1 MSGTFSPL
9 KVIVNPPG
17 VQGGMPGEILE
28 LHVVVMNQGDQNAII
43 DVFLDEAFQ
52 VLTRLSIAPC
62 ERVALGSQQSIEV
75 SFQVPIPID
84 TLPGTYDYN
93 LIVDAPQHYP
103 ADTPIQFPQQVKVL
117 LKEQTIVRE
126 FDPTFSLQPTSNAG
140 HPLVFQSGSPL
151 QIAIAVENR
160 STRVDSFRLTCPDL
174 EPDWLTI
181 RYAAIGLPNM
191 GLATGGTRLE
201 LNPTTSGQILLDF
214 HPPLDVFA
222 GSYSFTLRLHSENS
236 PDLVMLDLAY
246 VQIPP
251 IYNLGVKLNTILG
264 QIRRSSGR
272 YELELNNI
280 GNTVRQVSFSAR
292 TQAEEELCTY
302 LFTPDRAKLLPS
314 KSTVVNLTVQP
325 RSWWKQPLSGTGLYL
340 NFQVDLADT
349 DSLPLNDSLPAQT
362 LVWLPRPWWQ
372 FLLLIL
378 FVLGIIGSL
387 GLIAWLLFYPHP
399 LSIENFGTESRKI
412 DEGDRVTLNWDIHN
426 SAKIGSLKL
435 VTKGPVP
442 NERELKITDL
452 VGENDGTETPCTQP
466 DRVLTC
472 RNFKTEVKE
481 PGKYTFELKA
491 FDRDNKVIATK
502 TTEEVEITAK
512 PEPEIK
518 EIKANKSTYTS
529 GEKILLDWLVQSPDK
544 LVSIRLAAKAE
555 DGKIIGEQT
564 IDRDKA
570 IKDNSCK
577 MESKKMQLICRGIP
591 MNITQA
597 GKYQLEITPISK
609 SKKASATPP
618 QPIKIEVLPKTLRI
632 ASFKLNGNETES
644 IVVREGE
651 TLNISWQVDGEEN
664 IQIELTPFGTVAR
677 SGTKQ
682 IPVTPALPQQIS
694 LTVTDKYGQKVSKG
708 FSIKVEAN
716 NGTPST
722 TPTDP
727 NLNPNSPIN
736 PTLPVPDRSKPS
748 PTPPKDRSI

>member
-9 KVIVNPPG
+9 KVIINPPG

-52 VLTRLSIAPC
+52 FLTRLSIAPC
-62 ERVALGSQQSIEV
+62 ERVALGPQQSIEV

-103 ADTPIQFPQQVKVL
+103 ADTPIQYPQQVKVL
-117 LKEQTIVRE
+117 LKEQTIIRE

-140 HPLVFQSGSPL
+140 HPLIFQPGNPF

-160 STRVDSFRLTCPDL
+160 SSRVDSFRLTCPDL
-174 EPDWLTI
+174 EEEWFTI
-181 RYAAIGLPNM
+181 RYAATGLPNA
-191 GLATGGTRLE
+191 GLSTGGTRLE

-214 HPPLDVFA
+214 HPPLNVFA
-222 GSYSFTLRLHSENS
+222 GNYSFTLRLHSENS
-236 PDLVMLDLAY
+236 PNLVMLDLAY

-251 IYNLGVKLNTILG
+251 VYNLGVKLNTILG
-264 QIRRSSGR
+264 RIRRSAGK
-272 YELELNNI
+272 YELELDNL
-280 GNTVRQVSFSAR
+280 GNTVRQISFSAK
-292 TQAEEELCTY
+292 TQAEEELCNY
-302 LFTPDRAKLLPS
+302 IFTPDRAKLLPS
-314 KSTVVNLTVQP
+314 KSTVINLTVQP
-325 RSWWKQPLSGTGLYL
+325 QSWWKQPLAGTGLYL
-340 NFQVDLADT
+340 DFQIDLADA
-349 DSLPLNDSLPAQT
+349 DRLPITDSLPAQT

-372 FLLLIL
+372 FVLLVL
-378 FVLGIIGSL
+378 FVLGLLGGL

-399 LSIENFGTESRKI
+399 LSIENFGTTENRKI
-412 DEGDRVTLNWDIHN
+412 NEGDRVLLNWDIHN
-426 SAKIGSLKL
+426 SAKIYSLKL
-435 VTKGPVP
+435 ITKGPVP
-442 NERELKITDL
+442 NERELKIAEL
-452 VGENDGTETPCTQP
+452 VGDGDGAETPCSQPTQ
-466 DRVLTC
+466 VLTC

-481 PGKYTFELKA
+481 PGKYTFELKV

-518 EIKANKSTYTS
+518 SNKSNKSTYTS
-529 GEKILLDWLVQSPDK
+529 GEKILLDWFVQSPDK
-544 LVSIRLAAKAE
+544 LVSMHLAAKAE
-555 DGKIIGEQT
+555 DGKIVSEQT
-564 IDRDKA
+564 IDREKA
-570 IKDNSCK
+570 IKDNSCQ
-577 MESKKMQLICRGIP
+577 MESKKMQLVCRGIP

-609 SKKASATPP
+609 SKKVATTPS

-632 ASFKLNGNETES
+632 TSFKLNGNDTES

-651 TLNISWQVDGEEN
+651 ILNLSWQVDGEEN
-664 IQIELTPFGTVAR
+664 IQIELTPFGTVSR

-682 IPVTPALPQQIS
+682 IQVTPALPAQIS
-694 LTVTDKYGQKVSKG
+694 LTVTDKYGQKATKG

-716 NGTPST
+716 NATPNT

-727 NLNPNSPIN
+727 NLNQPSPTSPI
-736 PTLPVPDRSKPS
+736 PGQPKPS
-748 PTPPKDRSI
+748 PKPSQDMSF

>member
-17 VQGGMPGEILE
+17 VQAGMPGETLE
-28 LHVVVMNQGDQNAII
+28 IHVVVMNQGDQNAII

-62 ERVALGSQQSIEV
+62 ERVALGPQQSIEV

-117 LKEQTIVRE
+117 LKEQTIIRE

-151 QIAIAVENR
+151 QIAISVANR

-174 EPDWLTI
+174 EDNWFTI
-181 RYAAIGLPNM
+181 RYAAVGLPTV

-236 PDLVMLDLAY
+236 PNIVMLDLAY

-251 IYNLGVKLNTILG
+251 IYNLGIKLNTILG
-264 QIRRSSGR
+264 QIRRSSGK
-272 YELELNNI
+272 YELELNNL
-280 GNTVRQVSFSAR
+280 GNTVRQVSFSAKM
-292 TQAEEELCTY
+292 QAEEELCNY
-302 LFTPDRAKLLPS
+302 QFTPDRAKLLPS
-314 KSTVVNLTVQP
+314 KSTVVDLTVQP

-349 DSLPLNDSLPAQT
+349 DQLPINDSLPAQT

-372 FLLLIL
+372 FLLLVLFIL
-378 FVLGIIGSL
+378 GLVGSL

-412 DEGDRVTLNWDIHN
+412 DEGDRVLLNWDIHN

-452 VGENDGTETPCTQP
+452 VGDGESEKTPCTQQNK
-466 DRVLTC
+466 VLAC

-481 PGKYTFELKA
+481 PGKYTFELKVL
-491 FDRDNKVIATK
+491 DDSNKTIATK
-502 TTEEVEITAK
+502 ITEEVEITAR

-518 EIKANKSTYTS
+518 EVKLNKSTYTS
-529 GEKILLDWLVQSPDK
+529 GEKILLDWFVQSPEK
-544 LVSIRLAAKAE
+544 LVSIQIAAKAE
-555 DGKIIGEQT
+555 DGKIASQQT
-564 IDRDKA
+564 IDREQA
-570 IKDNSCK
+570 IKENSCK
-577 MESKKMQLICRGIP
+577 IEPKKMQLVCQGIP
-591 MNITQA
+591 LNITQA
-597 GKYQLEITPISK
+597 GKYQVELTPISK
-609 SKKASATPP
+609 SKKAATTPP
-618 QPIKIEVLPKTLRI
+618 QPIKIEVLPKTLKI
-632 ASFKLNGNETES
+632 TSFKLNGNETES

-651 TLNISWQVDGEEN
+651 NLTLSWQVDGEEN
-664 IQIELTPFGTVAR
+664 IQIELVPFGTVAR

-682 IPVTPALPQQIS
+682 IQVTPALPAQIS
-694 LTVTDKYGQKVSKG
+694 LTVTDKYGQKATKG

-716 NGTPST
+716 NGLPST

-727 NLNPNSPIN
+727 NLNQPSPTS
-736 PTLPVPDRSKPS
+736 PTLPVPGQSKPS
-748 PTPPKDRSI
+748 PKPPKDMSI

>member
-9 KVIVNPPG
+9 KVIINPPG
-17 VQGGMPGEILE
+17 VQSGMPGETIE

-43 DVFLDEAFQ
+43 DVFLDETFQ
-52 VLTRLSIAPC
+52 LFTRLSVAPC
-62 ERVALGSQQSIEV
+62 ERVALRPQQSIEV

-117 LKEQTIVRE
+117 LKEQTIIRE

-140 HPLVFQSGSPL
+140 HPLIFQPGNPL

-174 EPDWLTI
+174 EEEWFTI
-181 RYAAIGLPNM
+181 RYAATGLPAV
-191 GLATGGTRLE
+191 GLSTGGTRLE

-236 PDLVMLDLAY
+236 PNLVMLDLAY

-264 QIRRSSGR
+264 QIRRSSGK
-272 YELELNNI
+272 YELELDNL
-280 GNTVRQVSFSAR
+280 GNTVRQISFSAKM
-292 TQAEEELCTY
+292 QAEEELCNY
-302 LFTPDRAKLLPS
+302 IFTPDQTKLLPS
-314 KSTVVNLTVQP
+314 KRTVINLTVQP
-325 RSWWKQPLSGTGLYL
+325 RSWWKQPLTGTGLYL
-340 NFQVDLADT
+340 DFQINLADADRLPIT
-349 DSLPLNDSLPAQT
+349 DSLPPQT

-372 FLLLIL
+372 FLLLVLFIL
-378 FVLGIIGSL
+378 GLLGSL

-412 DEGDRVTLNWDIHN
+412 DEGDRVLLNWDIHN
-426 SAKIGSLKL
+426 SAKDTSLKL

-442 NERELKITDL
+442 NERELKIADL
-452 VGENDGTETPCTQP
+452 VGDNDNPETPCTQLIK
-466 DRVLTC
+466 VIAC

-481 PGKYTFELKA
+481 PGKYTFELKIL
-491 FDRDNKVIATK
+491 DRDNKTIATK
-502 TTEEVEITAK
+502 TSEEVEITAK

-518 EIKANKSTYTS
+518 EIKSNKSTYAS
-529 GEKILLDWLVQSPDK
+529 GEKILLDWFVQSPDK
-544 LVSIRLAAKAE
+544 LVSMNLAAKAE
-555 DGKIIGEQT
+555 DGKIAREQT
-564 IDRDKA
+564 IDREKA
-570 IKDNSCK
+570 IKDNSCR
-577 MESKKMQLICRGIP
+577 MEPKKMQLICREIP
-591 MNITQA
+591 INITQA
-597 GKYQLEITPISK
+597 GKYQLEITPVSK
-609 SKKASATPP
+609 SKKVATTPP

-632 ASFKLNGNETES
+632 TSFKLNGSDTES

-651 TLNISWQVDGEEN
+651 TLNLSWQVDGEEN
-664 IQIELTPFGTVAR
+664 IQIELSTSGTVAR

-682 IPVTPALPQQIS
+682 IQVTPALPPQIS
-694 LTVTDKYGQKVSKG
+694 LTVTDKYGQKATKV

-716 NGTPST
+716 NLSPST
-722 TPTDP
+722 PPVDP
-727 NLNPNSPIN
+727 NSNQTSPIS
-736 PTLPVPDRSKPS
+736 PVPGQSKPS
-748 PTPPKDRSI
+748 PKPSPDMSI